1 MIADFFIRRGLRN
14 TFKMAPRA
22 TAATGAGDG
31 RKQQHAAT
39 RTRRIVNGTH
49 AGSVPHA
56 RVRCGLDVL
65 HQLACDFL
73 GLCVA
78 SLWLPG
84 TKPRRMGWK
93 QGWGAHNKPPATGLP
108 GARDRAACASSCAP
122 QCCCASC
129 AAHGC
134 LFCCSRRSRRRCGY
148 ATCAAAALLQ
158 LCCCKDYQGDY
169 YVSQVLF
176 MLAGDYPHPILRAAG
191 SYAACS
197 RRGTWLVL
205 LLHQQSRSQG
215 EGIEKCG
222 RHFLLFSGNPQWW
235 GERIDGMRE
244 AFQMAKTC

>member
-108 GARDRAACASSCAP
+108 GARDRAACASSYAP
-122 QCCCASC
+122 PCCCASC

-134 LFCCSRRSRRRCGY
+134 LFCCSRRSRRRCGC

-215 EGIEKCG
+215 EGIGKCG
-222 RHFLLFSGNPQWW
+222 EAFFAVFSSPAMA
-235 GERIDGMRE
+235 GMRGS
-244 AFQMAKTC
+244 MG